1 MTKNEMAPAGHSMNQ
16 PPLDFE
22 QADKSLKAQTIT
34 IIEKYGILAV
44 LVLLMVFFSFKSE
57 AFLTSD
63 NLLNI
68 LRQISML
75 GIVAIGM
82 TFVMLTAGID
92 LSVGSLYA
100 LSGVIVAVFVI
111 NLGIPVWLAVP
122 LTIVITGIVGF
133 MNAFIINQF
142 KIPPLIATLGTM
154 TILRG
159 VAYIITGGLP
169 VFGFPLS
176 FNFLGQG
183 YVLGIPMP
191 VIILAFLFVLT
202 WIFLN
207 KTYIGRY
214 FYAIG
219 GNEEATYLS
228 GVNVKKIKY
237 LVYVLC
243 SALTGIAGIIVAS
256 RMSSGQP
263 SVGTGFELDVVTAVV
278 LGGVSFLGGEGKLS
292 GMLIGVLIMGV
303 LSNGLILLNVDAY
316 YQWVIKGGVLL
327 AAVGFDRWT
336 KETQRSL

>member
-1 MTKNEMAPAGHSMNQ
+1 MAKKEMAPAGSPMNQ
-16 PPLDFE
+16 SPMQLE
-22 QADKSLKAQTIT
+22 VMDKPFKVQVIT
-34 IIEKYGILAV
+34 AIEKYGILAV
-44 LVLLMVFFSFKSE
+44 LVLLMTFFSFQSD
-57 AFLTSD
+57 AFLTGE

-111 NLGIPVWLAVP
+111 ELGMPVWLAIP
-122 LTIVITGIVGF
+122 LTVVISGIVGF
-133 MNAFIINQF
+133 INAFIVNQF

-169 VFGFPLS
+169 VFGFPQS

-183 YVLGIPMP
+183 YVLGIPVP
-191 VIILAFLFVLT
+191 VIILAVLFVLI

-237 LVYVLC
+237 LVYILC
-243 SALTGIAGIIVAS
+243 AALTGIAGIIVSS

-316 YQWVIKGGVLL
+316 YQWVIKGAVLL

-336 KETQRSL
+336 KETKSSI